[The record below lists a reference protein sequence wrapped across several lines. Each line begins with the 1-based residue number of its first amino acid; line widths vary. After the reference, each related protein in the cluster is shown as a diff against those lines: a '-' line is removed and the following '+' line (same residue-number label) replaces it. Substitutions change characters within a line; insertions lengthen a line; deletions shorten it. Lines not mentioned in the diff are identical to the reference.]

1 MSIYEQLGQENGI
14 RTAVDDFYG
23 RVLDDPELKPYFD
36 GVDMARLRSH
46 QALLLIQVT
55 GGPAVYEG
63 RDLAAA
69 HRGLSITSADYER
82 VVGHHAATLSALG
95 VAPAVIGDV
104 AAALDGYRA
113 DIVTAG
119 APTA

>member
-14 RTAVDDFYG
+14 RAAVDDFYE
-23 RVLDDPELKPYFD
+23 RVTADPELKGYFD

-55 GGPAVYEG
+55 GGPARYEG

-69 HRGLSITSADYER
+69 HRGLDITSADYER
-82 VVGHHAATLSALG
+82 VVAHLAATLASLG
-95 VAPAVIGDV
+95 VEPAVIGDV

-119 APTA
+119 APGA

>member
-14 RTAVDDFYG
+14 RTAVDDFYE
-23 RVLDDPELKPYFD
+23 RVTADPELKGYFD
-36 GVDMARLRSH
+36 GVDMAQLRSH

-55 GGPAVYEG
+55 GGPARYEG

-69 HRGLSITSADYER
+69 HRGLEITSADYER
-82 VVGHHAATLSALG
+82 VVAHLAATLTSLG
-95 VAPAVIGDV
+95 VEPAVIGDV

-113 DIVTAG
+113 DIVS
-119 APTA
+119 APNA